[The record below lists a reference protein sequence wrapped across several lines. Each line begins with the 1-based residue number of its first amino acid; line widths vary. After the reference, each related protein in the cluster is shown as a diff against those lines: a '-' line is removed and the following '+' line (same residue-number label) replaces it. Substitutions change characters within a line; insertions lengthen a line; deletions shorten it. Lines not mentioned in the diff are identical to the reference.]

1 MQPEDGGLPII
12 ARLNMGT
19 DRHLSPEL
27 AELYRRE
34 QMLRHAGEELLQEAE
49 LLREQYDQIV
59 SQMTG
64 AKHPEKSENNQC
76 SVRTE

>member
-1 MQPEDGGLPII
+1 MQPNQAGLPII

-19 DRHLSPEL
+19 ERHLSPEL

-49 LLREQYDQIV
+49 LLREKYDQIV
-59 SQMTG
+59 AQITG
-64 AKHPEKSENNQC
+64 VKHPEKSEENQC
-76 SVRTE
+76 SVHSE